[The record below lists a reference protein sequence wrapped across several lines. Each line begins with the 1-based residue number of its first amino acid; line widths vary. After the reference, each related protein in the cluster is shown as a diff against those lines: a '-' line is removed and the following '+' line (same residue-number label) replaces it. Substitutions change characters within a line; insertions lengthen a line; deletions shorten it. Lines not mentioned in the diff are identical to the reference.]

1 MKRIS
6 ILLAGLSL
14 CAGLTARAQDAAT
27 EERLNQLNGKLENLI
42 EAQRAQQK
50 QLDALAKEIEA
61 VREQA
66 GRPTGNYAT
75 QEDLRRVLKAI
86 EEVDR
91 KRLEDTEKTAAAL
104 SKLGQKIATAPPAAS
119 VKNRSSGSA
128 RESGSSSE
136 KTPEKVTE
144 KGYPYTVKKGDTL
157 SVIVQAYRDQ
167 NIKVT
172 TDSILKANP
181 GLKAEK
187 LKVGTKIWIPA
198 PES

>member
-6 ILLAGLSL
+6 ILLAGLTLSAVL
-14 CAGLTARAQDAAT
+14 SARAQDAAT
-27 EERLNQLNGKLENLI
+27 EERLNQLNGKLENII

-50 QLDALAKEIEA
+50 QIEALAKEIET

-75 QEDLRRVLKAI
+75 QEELRRALKAI

-91 KRLEDTEKTAAAL
+91 KRMEDTEKTAAAL
-104 SKLGQKIATAPPAAS
+104 SKLGQRLTAAPAAAP
-119 VKNRSSGSA
+119 KKGGSSGSV

-136 KTPEKVTE
+136 KASE
-144 KGYPYTVKKGDTL
+144 KGYPYTIKQGDTL

-172 TDSILKANP
+172 TESILKANP
-181 GLKAEK
+181 GLKPEK

-198 PES
+198 PE